1 MDAPES
7 RNTSEPIWMGK
18 TFSEGRRPC
27 SPADSRRIPRAGPA
41 STLRVTGGTDKTE
54 ASDEGR
60 VDLVVIELVFGRE
73 LCLLVTFASPDG
85 PPLLRRAE
93 VNMDEVQHN
102 HLSFSRPHRQSLIYR
117 CLNLGLESFSI
128 SITVKLSLFG
138 QTQKTTSTSS
148 ACKMDDKI

>member
-41 STLRVTGGTDKTE
+41 STLRVTGGADETE
-54 ASDEGR
+54 ASDEGC
-60 VDLVVIELVFGRE
+60 VDLVIELVVGRE
-73 LCLLVTFASPDG
+73 LCRLVTFASPDG

-93 VNMDEVQHN
+93 VDMNEVQHN
-102 HLSFSRPHRQSLIYR
+102 HLCFS
-117 CLNLGLESFSI
+117 
-128 SITVKLSLFG
+128 
-138 QTQKTTSTSS
+138 
-148 ACKMDDKI
+148 